1 MLTATMPQRESLA
14 VESLKVFKVVS
25 VKPKGELQLG
35 LSLVRVKAWVH
46 RFTANCR
53 KPDNKRLQEL
63 TPLEL
68 EDAEEAIIREA
79 QT

>member
-1 MLTATMPQRESLA
+1 MA

-53 KPDNKRLQEL
+53 KPDNQRLQGEL